1 MKIGWILGEPLVSVW
16 PNKHKIINSS
26 KNFKL
31 IRTDNTNS
39 TILMIMDVAEE
50 DAGFYGWGNDSAEA
64 LSRPGV
70 VLIVHSKLY
79 YVPTDIRIFCSE
91 ALKKML

>member
-1 MKIGWILGEPLVSVW
+1 
-16 PNKHKIINSS
+16 
-26 KNFKL
+26 
-31 IRTDNTNS
+31 
-39 TILMIMDVAEE
+39 MIMDVAEE

-79 YVPTDIRIFCSE
+79 YVLTDIRILCSE

>member
-1 MKIGWILGEPLVSVW
+1 M
-16 PNKHKIINSS
+16 
-26 KNFKL
+26 
-31 IRTDNTNS
+31 RTDNTNS

-64 LSRPGV
+64 LSRLGV

-79 YVPTDIRIFCSE
+79 YLNTDIRNFCFSTDKN
-91 ALKKML
+91 AMIMK